1 MMRTLGI
8 KLALLILLSINLS
21 FANWYTKANEGI
33 QKARKEEK
41 LVMFYFHSR
50 GCSYCQQMEY
60 VFGEDDVAKRMENLV
75 VISLDIHSNEGRD
88 WAYKFGV
95 FGVPSYV
102 FYNPKT
108 DRVVSKGFGSMPANS
123 FINFVQNACK
133 LSNIKSC

>member
-1 MMRTLGI
+1 MMKIVAI
-8 KLALLILLSINLS
+8 KLILLSFLTINLS
-21 FANWYTKANEGI
+21 FANWYTKVDEGM
-33 QKARKEEK
+33 QKAKKEEK
-41 LVMFYFHSR
+41 LVMFYFYSK

-60 VFGEDDVAKRMENLV
+60 VFGEDDVAKRMENLI
-75 VISLDIHSNEGRD
+75 VISLDTFSDEGRA

-108 DRVVSKGFGSMPANS
+108 DKVVSKGFGSMPANS

-133 LSNIKSC
+133 LSSIKNC